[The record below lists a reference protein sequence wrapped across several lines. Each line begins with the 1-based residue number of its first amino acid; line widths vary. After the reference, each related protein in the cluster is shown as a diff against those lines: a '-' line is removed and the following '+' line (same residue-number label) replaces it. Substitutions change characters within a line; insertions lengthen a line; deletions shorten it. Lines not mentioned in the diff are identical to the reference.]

1 MTAASSSPRPDH
13 QRVVVTGLGAITN
26 LGRDVPTI
34 WSALQSGKSG
44 IDTIQCF
51 DQAESVWSCKVA
63 GEVRDWTPAPVV
75 DDKAARRM
83 DRYCQLAMWAAEEA
97 VQDSGFDFTT
107 GDPYRHGVVVGSGIG
122 GISTIEQGIDK
133 LHESGPRRISPFT
146 VPRLMLNSA
155 AGNISIR
162 HGLKGPN
169 SAIGTACATG
179 GHNIL
184 SACDLIRLG
193 RADVMVAGGSEAS
206 ITPLCIGSFG
216 AMKAMSTARNESPTE
231 ASRPFDRDRDGFVM
245 GEGAAI
251 LVLESLAH
259 AKARGARV
267 HAEILGGGI
276 TGDAGHIT
284 APDENGEGGR
294 RAMAF
299 ALQEAGCNLE
309 DVDSINA
316 HGTSTPL
323 GDVAEVRA
331 IRNLFGDHAPSIS
344 VCSTKSMIGHTLGAA
359 GGLETVFSVLSCRDG
374 VVPPTINCD
383 NPDEEFAGLDF
394 TPHTARERTVR
405 LALNNTFGFGGHNVS
420 VAVGRFED

>member
-1 MTAASSSPRPDH
+1 MVDDEPPGGWIDTVS
-13 QRVVVTGLGAITN
+13 
-26 LGRDVPTI
+26 RDV
-34 WSALQSGKSG
+34 G
-44 IDTIQCF
+44 
-51 DQAESVWSCKVA
+51 
-63 GEVRDWTPAPVV
+63 
-75 DDKAARRM
+75 
-83 DRYCQLAMWAAEEA
+83 AEEA
-97 VQDSGFDFTT
+97 VQDSLRLHHWNPTAT
-107 GDPYRHGVVVGSGIG
+107 VWVASVESP
-122 GISTIEQGIDK
+122 IEQGIEK

-276 TGDAGHIT
+276 GDAEHP
-284 APDENGEGGR
+284 APDENGEGG
-294 RAMAF
+294 
-299 ALQEAGCNLE
+299 
-309 DVDSINA
+309 
-316 HGTSTPL
+316 
-323 GDVAEVRA
+323 
-331 IRNLFGDHAPSIS
+331 
-344 VCSTKSMIGHTLGAA
+344 
-359 GGLETVFSVLSCRDG
+359 
-374 VVPPTINCD
+374 
-383 NPDEEFAGLDF
+383 
-394 TPHTARERTVR
+394 
-405 LALNNTFGFGGHNVS
+405 
-420 VAVGRFED
+420 GR

>member
-122 GISTIEQGIDK
+122 GISTIEQGIEK

-169 SAIGTACATG
+169 SAIGTACHWWSQHSFRLRSHSTG
-179 GHNIL
+179 PSG
-184 SACDLIRLG
+184 CD
-193 RADVMVAGGSEAS
+193 
-206 ITPLCIGSFG
+206 
-216 AMKAMSTARNESPTE
+216 
-231 ASRPFDRDRDGFVM
+231 
-245 GEGAAI
+245 
-251 LVLESLAH
+251 
-259 AKARGARV
+259 
-267 HAEILGGGI
+267 
-276 TGDAGHIT
+276 
-284 APDENGEGGR
+284 GR
-294 RAMAF
+294 RGF
-299 ALQEAGCNLE
+299 RGFDHPTVHWLVWGHEGH
-309 DVDSINA
+309 VDRTQRIAHRSVTSI
-316 HGTSTPL
+316 
-323 GDVAEVRA
+323 
-331 IRNLFGDHAPSIS
+331 
-344 VCSTKSMIGHTLGAA
+344 
-359 GGLETVFSVLSCRDG
+359 
-374 VVPPTINCD
+374 
-383 NPDEEFAGLDF
+383 
-394 TPHTARERTVR
+394 
-405 LALNNTFGFGGHNVS
+405 
-420 VAVGRFED
+420 